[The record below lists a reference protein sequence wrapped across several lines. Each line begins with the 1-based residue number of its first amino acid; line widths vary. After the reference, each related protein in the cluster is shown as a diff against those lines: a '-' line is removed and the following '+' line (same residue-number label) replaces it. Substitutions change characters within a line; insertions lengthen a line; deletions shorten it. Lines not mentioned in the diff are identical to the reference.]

1 MPFFQYQATD
11 RQGNPVHGTV
21 QASSVDEA
29 RRGLA
34 LQGFVVTGIRDPRVA
49 QTSSPPVASHRP
61 IESPTPLRP
70 VQLNPIASRP
80 LGEPVKTR
88 FSKDSDIYFIFSQ
101 LASYFRSGLSAF
113 QAFRD
118 IGQQQR
124 RDDLREALLRVST
137 RVEEGS
143 GIADV
148 LALYPYLFPRHVVG
162 TVRAAET
169 GGYLPDA
176 LDSIANQ
183 ADSSRKMRRLMVW
196 LGWFAIGIPPTIPF
210 GIALFNAVLKSWDVQ
225 EATGGTAPV
234 ATTVGRGFMQ
244 ELLGPLGIYSLVV
257 GILFLIF
264 AFYWQSMKMRTTR
277 HRLALL
283 VPTVGRRARAESFA
297 AFTWNLS
304 NLSRAAV
311 APRRAFALALDTVP
325 NQAIREDLAVQ
336 ANRMTDQTKLSEA
349 LGATK
354 LLPFE
359 IGAMVQ
365 TGEVTGDVSGQLL
378 NGSASQME
386 AFVHE
391 DRSLK
396 SRVGC
401 WMAILF
407 FVVAPL
413 VLTRMYSG
421 YLIGLIKK
429 LTVE

>member
-1 MPFFQYQATD
+1 M
-11 RQGNPVHGTV
+11 
-21 QASSVDEA
+21 DEA
-29 RRGLA
+29 TRGLA

-49 QTSSPPVASHRP
+49 QTSVPPVASHRP
-61 IESPTPLRP
+61 TESPAPVRP
-70 VQLNPIASRP
+70 VQLNPTAPRS

-101 LASYFRSGLSAF
+101 LASYFRSGLSAS

-118 IGQQQR
+118 IGQQQQ
-124 RDDLREALLRVST
+124 RDDLRDALLRVSA

-148 LALYPYLFPRHVVG
+148 LALYPYLFAPHVVG

-176 LDSIANQ
+176 LDSIADQ

-244 ELLGPLGIYSLVV
+244 ELLGPLGIYSFVV
-257 GILFLIF
+257 GAIFLFI
-264 AFYWQSMKMRTTR
+264 AFYWQSLKMRPTR

-283 VPTVGRRARAESFA
+283 VPTVGKRARAESFA

-311 APRRAFALALDTVP
+311 PPRRAFTLALATVP
-325 NQAIREDLAVQ
+325 NEAIRHELEVQ

-354 LLPFE
+354 MLPFE
-359 IGAMVQ
+359 LGAMVQ

-378 NGSASQME
+378 NGAASQME

-396 SRVGC
+396 SRVYT

-407 FVVAPL
+407 FFVAPL
-413 VLTRMYSG
+413 VLLWMYSG
-421 YLIGLIKK
+421 FLIGLIQK
-429 LTVE
+429 LTGG